1 MESSQKID
9 AIPVVFD
16 ENNNESVAEVKL
28 IDPGA
33 DAGGL
38 LRDLPEKKVIEKS
51 TRFLLCLHFH
61 SLPPSPG

>member
-51 TRFLLCLHFH
+51 TRFLLC
-61 SLPPSPG
+61 